1 MSAGVHIGH
10 GPDAAKPTRSET
22 GDTVDYHREHA
33 TRVIEQ
39 MGAVLRT
46 ASERFAQGASAE
58 ESFEATNTA
67 IGLAVDLPTELFLR
81 MSPQTM
87 VSLLEVS
94 SSDDGMF
101 EKVGEALLLQ
111 ADVFQ
116 SEGLLIEARVR
127 REQADAV
134 LKFIDPAHSN

>member
-1 MSAGVHIGH
+1 
-10 GPDAAKPTRSET
+10 
-22 GDTVDYHREHA
+22 
-33 TRVIEQ
+33 
-39 MGAVLRT
+39 MGAVLRA

-58 ESFEATNTA
+58 ESFEATNSA
-67 IGLAVDLPTELFLR
+67 IGLAVDLPAELFLR

-87 VSLLEVS
+87 VSLLEIS

-134 LKFIDPAHSN
+134 LRFIDPAYSN